1 MFLER
6 RTEIR
11 EVGKKE
17 GESQDFEE
25 FEDFEKMG
33 KKEFEDFDVVEEV
46 LLMAGVEMKSPL

>member
-17 GESQDFEE
+17 GVGGGGAQKRRWKDNARKIIGPRWSIQQDGGGG
-25 FEDFEKMG
+25 D
-33 KKEFEDFDVVEEV
+33 
-46 LLMAGVEMKSPL
+46 